1 MQTKGIKLI
10 RRIHE
15 ILCQKS
21 SFHPCPTIYS
31 APQNTDDVQNN
42 QNRIVLCNFPAKVI
56 FLKNKQASIKLYFF
70 KEARM

>member
-1 MQTKGIKLI
+1 MQTKGIKLM

-15 ILCQKS
+15 IQCQNLS
-21 SFHPCPTIYS
+21 SHPCSTIYS

-42 QNRIVLCNFPAKVI
+42 QNWIVLCNFPAKVI
-56 FLKNKQASIKLYFF
+56 FLKNKQARIKLYFF